1 MSSGNCWNLRVTAE
15 VNQGGRKYMED
26 VTSVQFERVKSG
38 KTVVEYA
45 AFAIYDGHGGKD
57 AAYFARDHL
66 LQNIKQQKGFFSN
79 DMDVI
84 KKSISDAFVSTH
96 LAMWN
101 KLRKLKTFCLRSVL
115 VNVSK

>member
-1 MSSGNCWNLRVTAE
+1 MSGGNCWNLRVTAE

-38 KTVVEYA
+38 KIIVEYA

-66 LQNIKQQKGFFSN
+66 LENIKLQRGFFSN
-79 DMDVI
+79 DVETI
-84 KKSISDAFVSTH
+84 KKSISDAFVATH
-96 LAMWN
+96 MQMWN
-101 KLRKLKTFCLRSVL
+101 KLRKYLGS
-115 VNVSK
+115 NVSANE